1 MSEKI
6 VKNTSRGYGYN
17 YASLADM
24 ARQEVNIPQMTTKLI
39 DGVEYVYY
47 KDGEE
52 WLQGA
57 RVVVEFEAKGMN
69 SAQAYGSALTYA
81 RRYTVALANG
91 IATDDDDAV
100 EMAKPRTDGFSGAYT
115 AKPSEKQLNF
125 IKTLDKMNGKT
136 DNEIETLLASIKDAK
151 TASAVIKKMKGE
163 E

>member
-6 VKNTSRGYGYN
+6 IKNASKGYGYN

-24 ARQEVNIPQMTTKLI
+24 ARQGVEIPKMTTKLI
-39 DGVEYVYY
+39 DGFEYVFY
-47 KDGEE
+47 KDGED

-69 SAQAYGSALTYA
+69 SAQAYGSSLTYA

-100 EMAKPRTDGFSGAYT
+100 EMAKPRSSGFSEPS
-115 AKPSEKQLNF
+115 KPSDKQLNF
-125 IKTLDKMNGKT
+125 IKTLAKMNGKT
-136 DNEIETLLASIKDAK
+136 DDEIETLLRSIKDAK

-163 E
+163 D